1 VITGVSGALADDD
14 DKDKDDKA
22 DDRHEPLSADRRG
35 TLVRV
40 LHADSEASVRRTA
53 AWALAGSRE
62 PDATE
67 ALAVALHGDAS
78 AEVRETAAW
87 ALGNGDEG
95 GVAALGE
102 ALRRDSSPEVRAT
115 AAWALGQRHLDDLSP
130 LLAGLSDSRPEVREV
145 AVWGVGS
152 QRVAKAPE
160 AVVAA
165 LRDSDDRIRLVTAWA
180 LGQIGDHA
188 SIVPLKAAF
197 KEEKDDEVRRA
208 LFHALY
214 LIGERSPEVADWAF
228 ASKDPELREM
238 GVQMLAVHRSGP
250 WPWPWP
256 RPEPRPF
263 P

>member
-1 VITGVSGALADDD
+1 MAEAVVEGIAGAISDDD
-14 DKDKDDKA
+14 A
-22 DDRHEPLSADRRG
+22 DVDERSEPLTPDKRA

-40 LHADSEASVRRTA
+40 LRTDSEASVRRTA
-53 AWALAGSRE
+53 AWALAGSAE
-62 PDATE
+62 TDATE

-95 GVAALGE
+95 GTAALGE
-102 ALRRDSSPEVRAT
+102 ALRKDGDPEVRAR
-115 AAWALGQRHLDDLSP
+115 AAWALGQRRLDDLSP
-130 LLAGLSDSRPEVREV
+130 LLAAASDKQPEVREV
-145 AVWGVGS
+145 AIWGVGS

-165 LRDSDDRIRLVTAWA
+165 LRDGDGRVRLVAAWA
-180 LGQIGDHA
+180 LGQIGDRA
-188 SIVPLKAAF
+188 SIAPLKAAF
-197 KEEKDDEVRRA
+197 KDEKDDEVRRA

-214 LIGERSPEVADWAF
+214 LIGERSTEVADWAF

-238 GVQMLAVHRSGP
+238 GIQMLAAHRSGP

-256 RPEPRPF
+256 RPEPRPT